1 MPFTVADFHDLIRL
15 LEEHPDWQT
24 ELRRVLFSQDL
35 LDLPRTVQELATAQ
49 RRTEEAITRLTERM
63 QQGFAEAATERH
75 ELRQDLTQLTGHVDR
90 LTDRVEQGFTDAA
103 EDRQRIRTDMAQ
115 GFTDAAEDRQ
125 RIRTDMAQGFAD
137 AATDRRDMRRDI
149 GQLKGLGQEQFY
161 RDRAAAI
168 FGRFLVQGYDATNQ
182 VADRLQEARQTG
194 VIFDRDYQEA
204 LAADLLWGGQTR
216 DSRQPIVL
224 VLEASWTVG
233 HIDVERAARRAAVL
247 RQAGL
252 RALPVAAGQEWPPNM
267 QDDARRSGV
276 AIVRDGTVDQES
288 WDAALAQA

>member
-24 ELRRVLFSQDL
+24 ELRRVLFVQDL

-49 RRTEEAITRLTERM
+49 RHTEEAITRLTDRM
-63 QQGFAEAATERH
+63 EQGFADATTERH
-75 ELRQDLTQLTGHVDR
+75 ELRQDLTQLTGPVDQLTGR
-90 LTDRVEQGFTDAA
+90 VDQLTDRTEQGFADAA
-103 EDRQRIRTDMAQ
+103 ADRQRIRT
-115 GFTDAAEDRQ
+115 EV
-125 RIRTDMAQGFAD
+125 AQGFAE
-137 AATDRRDMRRDI
+137 AATDRRDMRREI

-168 FGRFLVQGYDATNQ
+168 FGRLLRQGYDATNQ
-182 VADRLQEARQTG
+182 VADLLQDARRAG
-194 VIFDRDYQEA
+194 IISDRDYQEA
-204 LAADLLWGGQTR
+204 LAADLLWAGQIR
-216 DSRQPIVL
+216 PGRQSIVL

-233 HIDVERAARRAAVL
+233 HVDVERAARRAAVL

-252 RALPVAAGQEWPPNM
+252 KALPITAGQDWPLNM

-276 AIVRDGTVDQES
+276 VIVQDGTVDQES